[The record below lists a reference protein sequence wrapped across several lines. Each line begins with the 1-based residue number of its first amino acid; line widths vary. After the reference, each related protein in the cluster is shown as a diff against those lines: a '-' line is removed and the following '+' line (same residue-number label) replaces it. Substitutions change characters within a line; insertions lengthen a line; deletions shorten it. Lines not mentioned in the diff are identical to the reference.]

1 MQLHYVGPKDVP
13 AADVSLRA
21 IDDQGI
27 DIMLEGTKQ
36 VGDDHNQMISP
47 RVHDIMT
54 CDTGHHDM

>member
-1 MQLHYVGPKDVP
+1 MGPKDVP

-47 RVHDIMT
+47 RVHDTMT
-54 CDTGHHDM
+54 CDTRHHDM